1 MKVKKA
7 IIPAAGLG
15 TRFLPATKAQPKEM
29 LPIVD
34 KPTIQYIIEEAVA
47 SGIEE
52 ILIITGRNKRAIEDH
67 FDKSIELEQQL
78 NATGKDDL
86 LKLVDDISNMANIY
100 YIRQKEPKGLGHAI
114 ACAKTFVGNEPFAV
128 MLGDDVVDNE
138 KPCLK
143 QLVDC
148 YNEYK
153 TSILGVQKV
162 SENDVSK
169 YGIVKGMPI
178 EDGVFKVKDLVEKP
192 KKEEAPSNVAILGR
206 YIITPR
212 IFDIL
217 ENTKPG
223 KGGEIQLTDALRTLM
238 NEEAMYAYEFEGRR
252 YDVGDKLGFLEA
264 TVEYA
269 LKRDDL
275 RDGFVDYLKSLADHP
290 QFSKYFIDENQAS
303 KCENVISISENKI
316 AE

>member
-1 MKVKKA
+1 MRVKKA

-67 FDKSIELEQQL
+67 FDKSVELEQQL
-78 NATGKDDL
+78 NATGKDEL
-86 LKLVDDISNMANIY
+86 LTMVNDISNMADIY

-114 ACAKTFVGNEPFAV
+114 NCAKTFVGNEPFAV
-128 MLGDDVVDNE
+128 MLGDDVVDSE
-138 KPCLK
+138 IPCLK
-143 QLVDC
+143 QLINC
-148 YNEYK
+148 YDEYK
-153 TSILGVQKV
+153 TTVLGVQEVQK
-162 SENDVSK
+162 EDVHK
-169 YGIVKGMPI
+169 YGIVKGMHI
-178 EDGVFKVKDLVEKP
+178 EDRVYKVKDLIEKP
-192 KKEEAPSNVAILGR
+192 KIEEAPSNIAILGR

-223 KGGEIQLTDALRTLM
+223 KGGEIQLTDALKTLATQ
-238 NEEAMYAYEFEGRR
+238 EAIYSYCFQGKR

-269 LKRDDL
+269 LKRKDL
-275 RDGFVDYLKSLADHP
+275 QESFMKYLITIK
-290 QFSKYFIDENQAS
+290 ENP
-303 KCENVISISENKI
+303 KFKDIYEKISNI
-316 AE
+316 